1 MADAWLMRRLRV
13 GRGLVRLSIMS
24 ISRAEMAA
32 ILDYTLLGPEVTA
45 AELKDFIADAL
56 ELKVG
61 TICVPSSMM
70 NNTKQAQDAGLN
82 IATVAGFPHG
92 KVSPLVKAAEGR
104 LAVQFGASEVDVVL
118 DIAAVKTGDEN
129 ALLAEMVAI
138 REAIPTPVKLK
149 FIVESAVVDAAAL
162 KVVTEAARAVGAD
175 FVKTST
181 GFHPAGGAS
190 VEAVAVMAAAADKKI
205 GVKASGGIR
214 TWEDAIAMVEAG
226 ATRIGTSNARA
237 ILEGAPA

>member
-1 MADAWLMRRLRV
+1 MN
-13 GRGLVRLSIMS
+13 
-24 ISRAEMAA
+24 ISRAAMAA

-45 AELKDFIADAL
+45 TQLAEFIDDAL
-56 ELKVG
+56 ELQVG

-70 NNTKQAQDAGLN
+70 NNTKKAQEAGLN

-118 DIAAVKTGDEN
+118 DIAVVKAGDEN

-138 REAIPTPVKLK
+138 REAIPSPVRLK
-149 FIVESAVVDAAAL
+149 FIVESAVVGEAAL
-162 KVVTEAARAVGAD
+162 AVVTRAARAVGAD

-181 GFHPAGGAS
+181 GFHPAGGAT
-190 VEAVAVMAAAADKKI
+190 VAAVAAMAAAAEGKI

-214 TWEDAIAMVEAG
+214 TWEDALAMVEAG
-226 ATRIGTSNARA
+226 ATRIGTSNART

>member
-1 MADAWLMRRLRV
+1 
-13 GRGLVRLSIMS
+13 MS

-45 AELKDFIADAL
+45 AQLAEFIDDAL
-56 ELKVG
+56 ELQVG

-70 NNTKQAQDAGLN
+70 NNTKKAQDAGLN

-92 KVSPLVKAAEGR
+92 KVWPLAKAAEGR
-104 LAVQFGASEVDVVL
+104 LAVQVGASEVDGVL
-118 DIAAVKTGDEN
+118 DIAVVKAGDEN

-138 REAIPTPVKLK
+138 REAIPSPVKLK
-149 FIVESAVVDAAAL
+149 FIVESAVVSPEAL
-162 KVVTEAARAVGAD
+162 AVVTKAARAVGAD

-181 GFHPAGGAS
+181 GFHPAGGAT
-190 VEAVAVMAAAADKKI
+190 VAAVAAMATAAEGKI

-214 TWEDAIAMVEAG
+214 TWEDAVAMVEAG

-237 ILEGAPA
+237 ILAGAPA